1 MANDG
6 GRRRIRRRWRVA
18 AAGAALLTTAACA
31 GPVDAGD
38 PPPASARATGA
49 VITETG
55 VLVPVLRRDGPI
67 TWVRTPCWNTVAI
80 RSGRPVSPRPDVV
93 LDPGHGGP
101 EEGAVGPNG
110 LRERDVNRA
119 VTDQVAAQ
127 LRHDGYRVVVL
138 HDGRGFTTIRARA
151 ELASALQPRAFVS
164 IHHNA
169 SARVERPDP
178 GTEAYAQVSSPASHR
193 LAEHLATEVHD
204 ALARYPIT
212 WSGDD
217 VIGVKTH
224 TEDDGTDYYG
234 VLRYTQG
241 VPSVIL
247 ESAFVTS
254 PPEAELLAGDEA
266 RRTEADA
273 VVRAI
278 EADLTEAPPADA
290 GPEPAYRPFPDGPPP
305 DAAGCVDPQLEG

>member
-1 MANDG
+1 M
-6 GRRRIRRRWRVA
+6 
-18 AAGAALLTTAACA
+18 AALAVVLACA
-31 GPVDAGD
+31 GPIPAGD
-38 PPPASARATGA
+38 PPPATTRASGA
-49 VITETG
+49 VITESG
-55 VLVPVLRRDGPI
+55 VLVSVLARQGPI

-80 RSGRPVSPRPDVV
+80 RSGRPVEPRPDVV

-110 LRERDVNRA
+110 LREREVNRA
-119 VTDQVAAQ
+119 VTDQVAAR
-127 LRHDGYRVVVL
+127 LRHDGNRVVVL
-138 HDGRGFTTIRARA
+138 HDGRGFTTIRSRA
-151 ELASALQPRAFVS
+151 ELVSALQPRAFVS

-169 SARVERPDP
+169 AAKGPRPDP
-178 GTEAYAQVSSPASHR
+178 GTEAYAQVSSPASRR
-193 LAEHLATEVHD
+193 LAEHLATEVHA
-204 ALARYPIT
+204 ALSRYPIT

-217 VIGVKTH
+217 VIGVKTR

-254 PPEAELLAGDEA
+254 APEADLLAGDDA

-273 VVRAI
+273 IVRAI
-278 EADLTEAPPADA
+278 EADLAEPIPVDA
-290 GPEPAYRPFPDGPPP
+290 GPEPGYRPFPDSPPP
-305 DAAGCVDPQLEG
+305 DAEGCIDPSLEG